1 MARFEIDA
9 GALFVSL
16 IMLTGLMF
24 VEHRFGRDFAE
35 RRKMFHRLAVL
46 PLLDEVTVEAGVD
59 RSDDEG
65 DDPWAQCSEPTVC
78 EGVAD
83 ISLCSEVRHA
93 EFSAAAPYDPIDQFK
108 MQRGR
113 HQDPHG
119 ELIALELRRI
129 RNAKK
134 DFVHRLL
141 DQIGSP

>member
-16 IMLTGLMF
+16 VMLTGLMF

-65 DDPWAQCSEPTVC
+65 DDP
-78 EGVAD
+78 
-83 ISLCSEVRHA
+83 
-93 EFSAAAPYDPIDQFK
+93 
-108 MQRGR
+108 
-113 HQDPHG
+113 
-119 ELIALELRRI
+119 
-129 RNAKK
+129 
-134 DFVHRLL
+134 
-141 DQIGSP
+141 